1 MLSSLSSAV
10 EKGSA
15 LPCLKKEYPDG
26 IVCVCTEEYCDTL
39 ENVDL
44 IEKDDIVLVSTSM
57 AGLRFEV
64 THSKHGRR
72 NSFIANSTKYGIN
85 IMSKGDALHPDE
97 STDNLS
103 NLLCMNIDVTVNRS
117 ITYQTNVGFGGAFT
131 GAVSHVMETIPKK
144 LQNHVYRSYFSKT
157 EGIGYTMIRMPIG
170 GSDFDFVPWAH
181 QESPVHD
188 ASLSNF
194 LSLDKRDFK
203 RISQLSDLKSAAGI
217 DEIKFI
223 GAAWSP
229 PPWMKTN
236 NDWTGLSTLK
246 PEYYRTWAQY
256 HLKFLEL
263 MADRGIHFWAFSTGN
278 EPLNGL
284 VGWFFIHF
292 MSLGWTAS
300 EQAIWVGEHL
310 GPLLRNSSFKDV
322 KLLGGDDQRFVMPYW
337 FEQMNASHKDALRY
351 LDGFAVH
358 WYWNDVTP
366 VVLLDD
372 THRLFPDKFI
382 LNTESCIVDKLVGV
396 FPMTFHG
403 PLLGSWERAEQYAQ
417 SYIEDFTHWVVGWVD
432 WNIVLDEAGGP
443 NYVNGTVDAPI
454 IVNTTAKN
462 EFYKQPMFYAIGHFS
477 RFIVE
482 NSTRIKV
489 HSSNDCVLTV
499 GYQRPDKSIVIVL
512 FNKDS
517 QKTNIKLRDG
527 NTKIRLTVPPRSIHT
542 LVYY

>member
-1 MLSSLSSAV
+1 MLLV
-10 EKGSA
+10 FILIGCIIGIHA

-203 RISQLSDLKSAAGI
+203 R
-217 DEIKFI
+217 
-223 GAAWSP
+223 
-229 PPWMKTN
+229 
-236 NDWTGLSTLK
+236 
-246 PEYYRTWAQY
+246 
-256 HLKFLEL
+256 
-263 MADRGIHFWAFSTGN
+263 
-278 EPLNGL
+278 
-284 VGWFFIHF
+284 
-292 MSLGWTAS
+292 
-300 EQAIWVGEHL
+300 AIWVGEHL

-382 LNTESCIVDKLVGV
+382 LNTESCIGV